1 MQERS
6 SKKIEILDSTLRD
19 GAQGEGISFSVQ
31 DKIHICQA
39 LDELGVAYIEAG
51 NPGSNPKD
59 MEFFQEMKK
68 VQLKNARLCAFGST
82 RRKDIKCSEDT
93 NLQSLLS
100 AGTETVVIFGK
111 SWAFQVTD
119 ILRTSLEENL
129 LMIKETCAFL
139 KEKGRRVIY
148 DAEHFFTGYQ
158 DNSEYALKTLQA
170 ALDGGAEVLCLCE
183 TKGGCMPDD
192 IREIVKDVVSRFDP
206 ESASKNSPEILKSQ
220 DSQVSSGAQEGQCC
234 PSSSDSSSSSSSL
247 STAGASGDSSFTK
260 TASRVKIGIHCHN
273 DSGLAVANSIIA
285 VQEGATHL
293 QGTLLGFGERTGNAN
308 LSCIIPNLELKL
320 GYSTVGKEKIK
331 NLTAISKRV
340 AEITNISLNPQL
352 PYVGAGAFSHKAGM
366 HIDAV
371 LKNPDAYEHVS
382 PESVGNARVFL
393 MSEVAG
399 RATIIEKLSKIDPSI
414 SKNSEEVKEVIGR
427 MKQLEFEG
435 YQFEGADGSF
445 ELLARKIIG
454 RYQPFFKLHYYQTN
468 GVNPR
473 PEDGVCACAQIKLEV
488 DGQVEVTAGEGDG
501 PVNALDIAL
510 RKALSRFYPSV
521 SQIRLIDYKVRVLD
535 GSGTDSRVR
544 VLIESTDGIREW
556 TTVGVSSDIMEASW
570 LALCDSFEYK
580 LIKDI
585 ERHLRR

>member
-1 MQERS
+1 MEEKRNTGDNGAFC
-6 SKKIEILDSTLRD
+6 SKKNAGSGEKIDNRCNNNCIEILDSTLRD

-39 LDELGVAYIEAG
+39 LDELGVSYIEAG

-68 VQLKNARLCAFGST
+68 VPLKNAQLCAFGAT

-93 NLQSLLS
+93 NLQCLLS
-100 AGTETVVIFGK
+100 AGTEMVVIFGK

-119 ILRTSLEENL
+119 ILRTTLEENL

-139 KEKGRRVIY
+139 KANGRRVIY

-158 DNSEYALKTLQA
+158 DNPEYALKTLQA
-170 ALDGGAEVLCLCE
+170 ALEGGAEVLCLCE
-183 TKGGCMPDD
+183 TKGGCMMSDMSS
-192 IREIVKDVVSRFDP
+192 IVKDVVSRF
-206 ESASKNSPEILKSQ
+206 S
-220 DSQVSSGAQEGQCC
+220 
-234 PSSSDSSSSSSSL
+234 
-247 STAGASGDSSFTK
+247 
-260 TASRVKIGIHCHN
+260 VKIGIHCHN
-273 DSGLAVANSIIA
+273 DSGLAVANTILA
-285 VQEGATHL
+285 VQSGAVHV

-320 GYSTVGKEKIK
+320 GYKTVGEEKIK

-371 LKNPDAYEHVS
+371 LKNPEAYEHIS
-382 PESVGNARVFL
+382 PESVGNARIFL

-399 RATIIEKLSKIDPSI
+399 RATIIEKLSKIDPAI
-414 SKNSEEVKEVIGR
+414 SKDSAMVREVMAK

-488 DGQVEVTAGEGDG
+488 DGQIEVTAGEGDG

-544 VLIESTDGIREW
+544 VLIESTDGVREW

-570 LALCDSFEYK
+570 LALCDSFEFK